1 MDGDEFHRHK
11 FKHRQSSIENPAP
24 ATNEQKEEEISN
36 RQSAED
42 ADIEMADQ
50 EIVDYSKPV
59 GAESKAEPQTEQKS
73 EEEELY
79 CICRRPFD
87 EKRFMIG
94 CDGCEEWFHGDWC
107 VDLPFEISI
116 SIHIVLL

>member
-11 FKHRQSSIENPAP
+11 FKHRQSAIENPAP
-24 ATNEQKEEEISN
+24 AKNEQKEEEISD
-36 RQSAED
+36 RQSAEETQD

-73 EEEELY
+73 DKEEEELY
-79 CICRRPFD
+79 CVCRRPFD

-94 CDGCEEWFHGDWC
+94 CDGCEEWFHGDW
-107 VDLPFEISI
+107 
-116 SIHIVLL
+116 